1 MTTRRIVSILAVLSS
16 LSLPMP
22 STPPRPEG
30 CSFSLGFAALR
41 HLIPYRVGRCLASA
55 RYDPRLGEVLQ
66 DTTGGVLIWR
76 KANNWTGFTDGS
88 RTWVLGPHGLQQR
101 LSTQRFRW
109 EATPGDWTL
118 TRARL
123 GTVTGRVLARP
134 CTPVE
139 SVTNPCPGRP
149 VADARV
155 DFSPA
160 TGGQTVVVTSNRAGA
175 YTVRLWTGTY
185 TVRVEHHLFY
195 LRPHSQTVA
204 VLAGRTV
211 TVDLVIDSGLR

>member
-1 MTTRRIVSILAVLSS
+1 
-16 LSLPMP
+16 
-22 STPPRPEG
+22 
-30 CSFSLGFAALR
+30 LGFAALH
-41 HLIPYRVGRCLASA
+41 HLIPRRVGRCLASP

-76 KANNWTGFTDGS
+76 KADNWTGFTDGS

-134 CTPVE
+134 YTPVE

-149 VADARV
+149 VVDARV
-155 DFSPA
+155 AFSPA
-160 TGGQTVVVTSNRAGA
+160 TGTPCGLSTNSSMCAHTA
-175 YTVRLWTGTY
+175 
-185 TVRVEHHLFY
+185 
-195 LRPHSQTVA
+195 RPSRSLPVA
-204 VLAGRTV
+204 P
-211 TVDLVIDSGLR
+211 

>member
-16 LSLPMP
+16 LSLPML
-22 STPPRPEG
+22 STPARAED
-30 CSFSLGFAALR
+30 CAFSLGFAALH
-41 HLIPYRVGRCLASA
+41 HLIPRRVGRCLASA

-76 KANNWTGFTDGS
+76 KADNWTGFTDGY

-101 LSTQRFRW
+101 LSTQRFSW

-123 GTVTGRVLARP
+123 GIVTGRVLARP

-139 SVTNPCPGRP
+139 SATNPCPGRP
-149 VADARV
+149 VAGARI

-160 TGGQTVVVTSNRAGA
+160 TGDQTVVVTSNRAGA
-175 YTVRLWTGTY
+175 YTARLVAGLY

-195 LRPHSQTVA
+195 LRPHSQTVT

-211 TVDLVIDSGLR
+211 KVDLVIDSGLR

>member
-1 MTTRRIVSILAVLSS
+1 MTTRRTVSILAVLSS
-16 LSLPMP
+16 LSLPTL
-22 STPPRPEG
+22 STPAHPEG
-30 CSFSLGFAALR
+30 CAFSLGFAALR
-41 HLIPYRVGRCLASA
+41 HLIPHRVGRCLTSA

-66 DTTGGVLIWR
+66 YTTGGVLIWR
-76 KANNWTGFTDGS
+76 KADNWTGFTDGS

-118 TRARL
+118 SRARL

-139 SVTNPCPGRP
+139 SLANPCPGRP
-149 VADARV
+149 VAGARLA
-155 DFSPA
+155 FSPA
-160 TGGQTVVVTSNRAGA
+160 TGGQTMVVTSNCAGA
-175 YTVRLWTGTY
+175 YTARLVAGTY

-195 LRPHSQTVA
+195 LRPDSQTVT

>member
-1 MTTRRIVSILAVLSS
+1 MCWRSS
-16 LSLPMP
+16 S
-22 STPPRPEG
+22 
-30 CSFSLGFAALR
+30 
-41 HLIPYRVGRCLASA
+41 
-55 RYDPRLGEVLQ
+55 RLGEVLQ
-66 DTTGGVLIWR
+66 YTTGGALIWR
-76 KANNWTGFTDGS
+76 KADNWTGFTDGS
-88 RTWVLGPHGLQQR
+88 RTWVLGPRGLQQR
-101 LSTQRFRW
+101 LSRQRFRW

-160 TGGQTVVVTSNRAGA
+160 TGGQTVVVTPNRAGA
-175 YTVRLWTGTY
+175 YTARLWAGTSA
-185 TVRVEHHLFY
+185 VPHRDGRLGNRF
-195 LRPHSQTVA
+195 RPALSHCVWC
-204 VLAGRTV
+204 
-211 TVDLVIDSGLR
+211 DDNEDSFVHPCRQGQL

>member
-1 MTTRRIVSILAVLSS
+1 MTTRCIVSILAVLSS
-16 LSLPMP
+16 LSLPML
-22 STPPRPEG
+22 STPARAEG
-30 CSFSLGFAALR
+30 CSFSLGFAALH
-41 HLIPYRVGRCLASA
+41 HLIPRRVGRCLTNAG
-55 RYDPRLGEVLQ
+55 YDPGLGEVLQ
-66 DTTGGVLIWR
+66 YTTGGVLIWR
-76 KANNWTGFTDGS
+76 KADNWTGFTDGY

-101 LSTQRFRW
+101 LSTQRVSW

-155 DFSPA
+155 AFSPA
-160 TGGQTVVVTSNRAGA
+160 TGGQTVVVTSNRASA
-175 YTVRLWTGTY
+175 YTARLWAGTY
-185 TVRVEHHLFY
+185 TVRVEHHLLY
-195 LRPHSQTVA
+195 LRPHSQSVT
-204 VLAGRTV
+204 VLAGRTLK
-211 TVDLVIDSGLR
+211 VDVVIDSGLR

>member
-1 MTTRRIVSILAVLSS
+1 MATHRIVSILAVLSS
-16 LSLPMP
+16 LSLPML
-22 STPPRPEG
+22 STPARQEG
-30 CSFSLGFAALR
+30 CAFSLGFAALH
-41 HLIPYRVGRCLASA
+41 HLIPHRVGRCLSSP

-76 KANNWTGFTDGS
+76 KADNWTGFTDGS

-123 GTVTGRVLARP
+123 GTVTGRVVARP

-139 SVTNPCPGRP
+139 SLANPCPGRP
-149 VADARV
+149 VADARI
-155 DFSPA
+155 DFSPG
-160 TGGQTVVVTSNRAGA
+160 TCGQTVVVTSNRAGA
-175 YTVRLWTGTY
+175 YTARLWAGTY
-185 TVRVEHHLFY
+185 NVRVEHHTFY
-195 LRPHSQTVA
+195 VRPHSQTVR
-204 VLAGRTV
+204 VIAGRTV

>member
-1 MTTRRIVSILAVLSS
+1 MTIRRCVSILAVLSS
-16 LSLPMP
+16 LSLPML
-22 STPPRPEG
+22 STPARPEG

-41 HLIPYRVGRCLASA
+41 HLIPHRVGRCLASA
-55 RYDPRLGEVLQ
+55 RYDPSLGEVLQ

-76 KANNWTGFTDGS
+76 KADNWTGFSDGS

-101 LSTQRFRW
+101 LSTQRLSW
-109 EATPGDWTL
+109 ETTPGDWTL
-118 TRARL
+118 RRARL

-134 CTPVE
+134 CTSVE

-155 DFSPA
+155 AFSP
-160 TGGQTVVVTSNRAGA
+160 TTSGQTVVVTSNRVGA
-175 YTVRLWTGTY
+175 YTARLWAGTY
-185 TVRVEHHLFY
+185 TVWVEHHIFY
-195 LRPHSQTVA
+195 VRPHRQTVR

>member
-1 MTTRRIVSILAVLSS
+1 LTPRRIVSILAVLSS
-16 LSLPMP
+16 LSLPML
-22 STPPRPEG
+22 STPAHRDG

-41 HLIPYRVGRCLASA
+41 HLIPHRVGRCLASA

-76 KANNWTGFTDGS
+76 KADNWTGFTDGS

-101 LSTQRFRW
+101 LSTQRLSW
-109 EATPGDWTL
+109 ETTPGDWTL
-118 TRARL
+118 RRARL
-123 GTVTGRVLARP
+123 GTVTGRVLVRP

-155 DFSPA
+155 AFSLA
-160 TGGQTVVVTSNRAGA
+160 TGGQTVVGTSNRAGA
-175 YTVRLWTGTY
+175 YTARPVAGTY
-185 TVRVEHHLFY
+185 NVRAEQHLFY
-195 LRPHSQTVA
+195 LRPHSQTVT
-204 VLAGRTV
+204 VIAGRTV
-211 TVDLVIDSGLR
+211 TVDLGIDSGLR